1 MWAKV
6 ANAFKRGDG
15 VIGDETQVQNQYQE
29 ERTSHDEVRY
39 RDFYQEVLIE
49 I

>member
-15 VIGDETQVQNQYQE
+15 AFGETTLVQSQYQE